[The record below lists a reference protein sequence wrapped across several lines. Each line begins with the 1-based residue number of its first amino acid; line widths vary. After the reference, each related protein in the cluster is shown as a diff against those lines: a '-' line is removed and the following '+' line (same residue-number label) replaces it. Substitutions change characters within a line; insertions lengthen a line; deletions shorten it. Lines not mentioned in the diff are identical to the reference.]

1 MGWSAPARDR
11 TLGRVAFE
19 VRESPRGLVEMFGLH
34 FAPVTLREAAQVLIQ
49 AGADRQKGLVVTP
62 NVDHVVI
69 IHRNPLVRRVYESAS
84 WVFADGMP
92 IVWLSRILHET
103 GVPERVTGAD
113 LLPLV
118 ASKSAEHGL
127 RLFFC
132 GGAPGV
138 AERLVAR
145 LQAVTP
151 EINVVGTCSPPLG
164 FESDPEESTRIVE
177 LCNRARPDILF
188 LGLGTPKQEVW
199 AYQHQSQLDVGPILC
214 FGGAF
219 DLAAGTKTR
228 APKWLRAAGLE
239 WAWRLA
245 SEPRRLWRRYLVQDV
260 IFAALAV
267 KEALRARQ
275 RG

>member
-1 MGWSAPARDR
+1 VRGAVEVGVSARPH
-11 TLGRVAFE
+11 
-19 VRESPRGLVEMFGLH
+19 VEMFGLH
-34 FAPVTLREAAQVLIQ
+34 FAAVTLREAARMLVE
-49 AGADRQKGLVVTP
+49 AAADRRKGLVVTP

-69 IHRNPLVRRVYESAS
+69 ISRDASVRMVYQSAS

-92 IVWLSRILHET
+92 IVWLSRMLHPT

-118 ASKSAEHGL
+118 ASQSAERGL

-132 GGAPGV
+132 GGAEGV

-145 LQAVTP
+145 LQEATP
-151 EINVVGTCSPPLG
+151 RVNVVGTYSPPLG
-164 FESDPEESTRIVE
+164 FESDPDESARMVAR
-177 LCNRARPDILF
+177 CNRAKPDILF
-188 LGLGTPKQEVW
+188 LGLGTPKQELW
-199 AYQHQSQLDVGPILC
+199 AHRHQSQLDVGPILC

-219 DLAAGTKTR
+219 DLTAGLKAR
-228 APKWLRAAGLE
+228 APMWLRNAGFE

-245 SEPRRLWRRYLVQDV
+245 NEPRRLWRRYLVQDV
-260 IFAALAV
+260 VFAVLAV
-267 KEALRARQ
+267 KEAFRARR

>member
-1 MGWSAPARDR
+1 MRASGSRALEVDNWSKRP
-11 TLGRVAFE
+11 
-19 VRESPRGLVEMFGLH
+19 VEMFGLR
-34 FAPVTLREAAQVLIQ
+34 FAPVTLREAAEALLQ
-49 AGADRQKGLVVTP
+49 AGAKRQKGLVVTP

-69 IHRNPLVRRVYESAS
+69 IHRDPLVRQVYESAT

-92 IVWLSRILHET
+92 IVWLSRILHRT
-103 GVPERVTGAD
+103 GVPERVTGSD

-118 ASKSAEHGL
+118 ASQSAERGL

-138 AERLVAR
+138 ADRLVAR
-145 LQAVTP
+145 LHAGSP
-151 EINVVGTCSPPLG
+151 RMNVVGTCSPPLG
-164 FESDPEESTRIVE
+164 FESDPRESARIVE
-177 LCNRARPDILF
+177 LCNKARPDLLF

-199 AYQHQSQLDVGPILC
+199 AYQHQAQLDVGPILC

-228 APKWLRAAGLE
+228 APKWLRESGLE

-245 SEPRRLWRRYLVQDV
+245 YEPRRLWRRYLVQDV

-267 KEALRARQ
+267 KEAIRAR
-275 RG
+275 RRR